1 MSTILPQ
8 LSPNAL
14 IGNPTNLN
22 PLAHATYNLSASA
35 AGTMAQQKTARDKS
49 DSVTISRQALEKA
62 SEAEGHNADAK
73 ETQTKAAPG
82 KAKLE

>member
-1 MSTILPQ
+1 MTTILPQ

-14 IGNPTNLN
+14 IGNPAHLN
-22 PLAHATYNLSASA
+22 PLAQSTYNQSAAA

-62 SEAEGHNADAK
+62 SETEGHNANAK
-73 ETQTKAAPG
+73 DTQTKEAPD

>member
-14 IGNPTNLN
+14 IGNPTSLN
-22 PLAHATYNLSASA
+22 PLAHSTYNLSAAA

-62 SEAEGHNADAK
+62 AEAEGPNGDKK
-73 ETQTKAAPG
+73 ETQTKEAPN
-82 KAKLE
+82 KAKL

>member
-14 IGNPTNLN
+14 IGNPANLN
-22 PLAHATYNLSASA
+22 PLAHATYNVSAVA
-35 AGTMAQQKTARDKS
+35 AGTAAQQKIARDKS

-62 SEAEGHNADAK
+62 SETEGHNADAK
-73 ETQTKAAPG
+73 ETETKEAPDRP
-82 KAKLE
+82 KL

>member
-1 MSTILPQ
+1 MSTIPL

-14 IGNPTNLN
+14 ISNPGHIN
-22 PLAHATYNLSASA
+22 PLAHATYNVSAGA

-62 SEAEGHNADAK
+62 AQAEEKDGSAKNAQTREAPDKTH
-73 ETQTKAAPG
+73 G
-82 KAKLE
+82 KS